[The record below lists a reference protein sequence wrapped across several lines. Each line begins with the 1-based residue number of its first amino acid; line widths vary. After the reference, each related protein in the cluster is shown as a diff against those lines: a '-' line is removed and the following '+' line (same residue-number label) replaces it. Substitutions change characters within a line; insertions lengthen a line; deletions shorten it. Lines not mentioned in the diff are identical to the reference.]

1 MVCVEAGAGD
11 PDFNLRSEKA
21 YIVREKGKKNHTF
34 FSSLETHGTYD
45 LQVEQSDNLTSS
57 CLGERLVADTPDYTV
72 AVADYAGGHSVTLCV
87 SNRTAGT
94 GERHSVETP
103 EGRFEWTG
111 PYDVKM
117 K

>member
-1 MVCVEAGAGD
+1 MDVDDDTLEMD
-11 PDFNLRSEKA
+11 
-21 YIVREKGKKNHTF
+21 VRNVYY
-34 FSSLETHGTYD
+34 SLLSQYPELKYTYD

-57 CLGERLVADTPDYTV
+57 CLGVRLVADTPDYTV